1 MKKAF
6 KTKIAIVCFAL
17 VLGICLSVASLLPVF
32 AQTENSSVLTT
43 TAVKDT
49 YMHGGASSQYGLNFG
64 ASTQLRSGYNIR
76 TALQFD
82 VKSVLTQLGNK
93 AVNSIDVVLWVD
105 SSALTPDFTTKA
117 LNVSVQK
124 AEIAD
129 SNAWVEGT
137 GGNSG
142 EAAAD
147 ANVDGLTWSN
157 KKFTST
163 TGIKQTVTYDYDEQ
177 SGELR
182 IHLPTSV
189 LSAATVTDYGNAEAQ
204 NNFISILITDSKFN
218 AYSKEYNDGEK
229 APRLEVTPGAEIVY
243 NTVSFSAGDTGT
255 VTASVGGTAIESGD
269 AVQQGKT
276 VVFAFTPSD
285 GYEAESV
292 TLNGEDVT
300 TSIANGKLSVAVSQD
315 ITLAVTFKVRQI
327 PNYTITVADNENC
340 TVALSVGGEPIAS
353 GASLPEGT
361 VIGIR
366 VTVDEGYKIMSVK
379 ANGEDV
385 QGAEGDY
392 TLTLAADTTL
402 EVAISSGVKY
412 TVAWNDNIEHG
423 SVSVLSG
430 VMELFNGQEIDENST
445 IVFKFH
451 ADLGYKPQLT
461 INGQAQTVEANKCS
475 VELTEN
481 IQAEVTFAEADL
493 EVYEY
498 GAIRDTTLIK
508 DASYSCDGEAQIIRA
523 GNNGA
528 VNSYLQF
535 DVSSFIATGLTA
547 DTLELVVH
555 VDHIDPKTGSDVA
568 NTLANI
574 GIRVLN
580 KPINGWEEVQQD
592 KSADSTQWNLLAAA
606 KGSDLSVTN
615 ARYDEATGL
624 LYIPLNASWLS
635 SANYVET
642 SGENAGYINFR
653 FCVRNNNGNIYYY
666 SKEGAAA
673 DSSRTAP
680 YLVVNRAY
688 ETSASSA
695 NSQMGSAQS
704 SARIVKA
711 GDGVT
716 FTVTVNSGYALYEVT
731 LNGTNITN
739 EMTKEGNVYT
749 YTVSNVQESQNLIA
763 QFTDAKVYTVTIA
776 DVPDGGSVSVDTL
789 NVIEGGSVEFT
800 ITPMEDFTI
809 AQALL
814 NGQDVLSQIVGGKLS
829 VTNVTEDLHLVVTFQ
844 TSRARYTLSVSGN
857 DGGLV
862 YIGSDEDQTSF
873 TDWASEWEKGG
884 QLKVTILPL
893 PGYVVKGITVNGR
906 AEVLQGYVYVVD
918 KVSVTENLTLVAEFE
933 AISYTTDSTVFQP
946 VADTGLD
953 SGEKDVCLG
962 GNVKAGVKSTTKQW
976 RLYALEFD
984 ISKITNFSEVL
995 LKIYTGTSANFGSYK
1010 LGLYAFSG
1018 MTLDETSVTWNGL
1031 NMDNIIISD
1040 STKTVHSMKVGTKV
1054 ATLDPTDVQRQS
1066 WTVFDITKYIMYAKM
1081 CGIDHVTFVVLNEEI
1096 GYTGSSTIE
1105 YETRESMTLYDGILN
1120 RPYIL
1125 VTKTQE
1131 GDDKPIIKQE
1141 IDVTVSGDSSVKLN
1155 GEATNKITVDKFAT
1169 VEVDLNGI
1177 TNKAVDKVLVNGEEV
1192 EIVDGK
1198 VYLNGYDVNVN
1209 IQVITLPWHY
1219 IDIECDSHVTVKEDT
1234 LKVAEGTTAEIVFVV
1249 EKGYKVTVTVGGV
1262 AYVPQNNTIIIEDI
1276 DGDTKIVITSEQL

>member
-17 VLGICLSVASLLPVF
+17 VLGICLSAAALLPVF
-32 AQTENSSVLTT
+32 AQTGDEAVLTT

-49 YMHGGASSQYGLNFG
+49 YINGANSLQGLNFG
-64 ASTQLRSGYNIR
+64 ASTQLRSASTIR
-76 TALQFD
+76 TYVQFD
-82 VKSVLTQLGNK
+82 VKNILSELGSK
-93 AVNSIDVVLWVD
+93 AVNSVDLVLQLE
-105 SSALTPDFTTKA
+105 SGSTPDFTKD
-117 LNVSVQK
+117 LIVSVEK
-124 AEIAD
+124 AEIAN
-129 SNAWVEGT
+129 SNLWAEGT
-137 GGNSG
+137 GDDSG

-147 ANVDGLTWSN
+147 ANADGLTWTN
-157 KKFTST
+157 KKFTTSSA
-163 TGIKQTVTYDYDEQ
+163 IKQTVTYDYDET

-182 IHLPTSV
+182 IHLPKDV
-189 LSAATVTDYGNAEAQ
+189 LSAATVTNYSEADAQ
-204 NNFISILITDSKFN
+204 NNFISFLIYNSKFN

-243 NTVSFSAGDTGT
+243 NTVSFSAGDNGT
-255 VTASVGGTAIESGD
+255 VTAAVGGVAVESGD

-285 GYEAESV
+285 GYEVEAV

-300 TSIANGKLSVAVSQD
+300 SQLVSGKLSVAVSQN

-327 PNYTITVADNENC
+327 PNYTITVADIENC
-340 TVALSVGGEPIAS
+340 TVTLTAGGEPIAS
-353 GASLPEGT
+353 GATLPEGT

-366 VTVDEGYKIMSVK
+366 VTVDEGYKIMTVK

-392 TLTLAADTTL
+392 SLTLAADTTL

-412 TVAWNDNIEHG
+412 TVAWNDNIENG
-423 SVSVLSG
+423 SVTVLSG

-461 INGQAQTVEANKCS
+461 INGQTQTVEANRCS

-481 IQAEVTFAEADL
+481 IQAEVSFAEADL

-508 DASYSCDGEAQIIRA
+508 AAQYSCDGEAQIIRA

-535 DVSSFIATGLTA
+535 DVSSFIATGITA
-547 DTLELVVH
+547 NTLELVVH
-555 VDHIDPKTGSDVA
+555 VDNIVPKTGSDIA
-568 NTLANI
+568 NTIANI

-580 KPINGWEEVQQD
+580 KAINGWEEVQQD
-592 KSADSTQWNLLAAA
+592 KSADTTQWDYFATAT
-606 KGSDLSVTN
+606 GSDLNVTN

-653 FCVRNNNGNIYYY
+653 FCVRNSNGNIYYY

-673 DSSRTAP
+673 DNTRTAP
-680 YLVVNRAY
+680 YLAINRAY
-688 ETSASSA
+688 ETSATSA

-704 SARIVKA
+704 SKRIVKA

-716 FTVTVNSGYALYEVT
+716 FTVTVNQGYALYEVT
-731 LNGTNITN
+731 LNGVNVTN
-739 EMTKEGNVYT
+739 EMTKDGNVYT
-749 YTVSNVQESQNLIA
+749 YTVNNVQQA
-763 QFTDAKVYTVTIA
+763 QSLVARFTDAKVYTVTIA
-776 DVPDGGSVSVDTL
+776 DVPDGGSVSVDNP

-800 ITPMEDFTI
+800 ITAMEDFTI
-809 AQALL
+809 ASALL
-814 NGQDVLSQIVGGKLS
+814 NGQDVLSQIVDGKLS
-829 VTNVTEDLHLVVTFQ
+829 VTNVTENLNLVVTFQ
-844 TSRARYTLSVSGN
+844 SSRARYTLTVSGN

-862 YIGSDEDQTSF
+862 YIGSDESQTSF

-906 AEVLQGYVYVVD
+906 AEVLQGYVYVIN
-918 KVSVTENLTLVAEFE
+918 KERVTENLTLVAEFE
-933 AISYTTDSTVFQP
+933 EISYTTDSTVFQP

-1018 MTLDETSVTWNGL
+1018 MTLDETIVTWNGL
-1031 NMDNIIISD
+1031 SLDNIIISD
-1040 STKTVHSMKVGTKV
+1040 STKTIHTMKVGTKV
-1054 ATLDPTDVQRQS
+1054 ATLEPADVNKQA
-1066 WTVFDITKYIMYAKM
+1066 WTVFDITKYIMYAKV
-1081 CGIDHVTFVVLNEEI
+1081 CGIDRVTFVVLNEEI

-1105 YETRESMTLYDGILN
+1105 YETRESMTLYDGTLN
-1120 RPYIL
+1120 RPYIS

-1155 GEATNKITVDKFAT
+1155 GEATSKITVDKYAT
-1169 VEVDLNGI
+1169 VEVDLSGI

-1209 IQVITLPWHY
+1209 IEIVTLPWHY
-1219 IDIECDSHVTVKEDT
+1219 IDIETDSHVTVQEKE
-1234 LKVAEGTTAEIVFVV
+1234 LKVAEGTSVEIVFVV
-1249 EKGYKVTVTVGGV
+1249 EKGYKVTVTVGGA

-1276 DGDTKIVITSEQL
+1276 DGDMDIVITSEKL